1 MYSKTFNISLIG
13 LAMITASVILAV
25 TSNIILSL
33 GMVGALSIVRFRT
46 AIKDP
51 IDVVFMFWAIAA
63 GIISGAGLYLL
74 AILSCLII
82 GIVLFAFSKVNIR
95 YEQYLLILNYAD
107 GKTEKFIFKTLSEAV
122 GTYKIK
128 SKTKTPN
135 NYELTVEIRAKQDK
149 TDIVNILSEYEG
161 INNVA
166 MVSYDGGLC
175 SINKNRE
182 TFVMKKAFI
191 IITSLLTIATL
202 VIAYNIISAQG
213 GNYINVKGFDMSE
226 EGEQMFSEPVEW
238 DDKVFPQDQV
248 FDVEIFIDDDDFK
261 DLCEN
266 ADDKSFY
273 PCTIIYNG
281 VKLNNTG
288 YQDKRQYFSEKSF
301 K

>member
-1 MYSKTFNISLIG
+1 MTFSDIFSSDFLTQIGGDLTGLQIALTLLLSFTLGLFIFFVYKRTYQGVMYSKTFNISLIG
-13 LAMITASVILAV
+13 LSMITASVILAV

-95 YEQYLLILNYAD
+95 YEQYLLILNYVNS
-107 GKTEKFIFKTLSEAV
+107 KTEKFIFKTLSEAV

-166 MVSYDGGLC
+166 MVSYDGDY
-175 SINKNRE
+175 
-182 TFVMKKAFI
+182 VA
-191 IITSLLTIATL
+191 
-202 VIAYNIISAQG
+202 
-213 GNYINVKGFDMSE
+213 
-226 EGEQMFSEPVEW
+226 
-238 DDKVFPQDQV
+238 
-248 FDVEIFIDDDDFK
+248 
-261 DLCEN
+261 
-266 ADDKSFY
+266 
-273 PCTIIYNG
+273 
-281 VKLNNTG
+281 
-288 YQDKRQYFSEKSF
+288 
-301 K
+301 